1 VLHLSKAQW
10 GTLESLGLCKQN
22 IDLGHNELGID
33 GIRWLVRAKW
43 SNIKSI
49 DLGKTNQI

>member
-1 VLHLSKAQW
+1 MI
-10 GTLESLGLCKQN
+10 SLCNQLI
-22 IDLGHNELGID
+22 IDLGNNEVGVE

-43 SNIKSI
+43 SNIKRI